1 MPGHSTQN
9 SSLGTNV
16 NTLFFQVS
24 TLEFGH
30 GAGARVRGLDLV
42 LGHKS
47 GHRAPVCTPFLL
59 VLAKRELA
67 GAVYFF
73 VLAARLLFQYGFRQG
88 EME

>member
-1 MPGHSTQN
+1 M
-9 SSLGTNV
+9 
-16 NTLFFQVS
+16 NTPFFQVS

-42 LGHKS
+42 LGHKR

-59 VLAKRELA
+59 GLAKRELA

-73 VLAARLLFQYGFRQG
+73 VLAARLMFQYGFRQR